1 MLGSVVL
8 DVAIGLVVVYLLLSL
23 VCSAIREGIEA
34 MLKARAT
41 HLERGLRELL
51 NDPGGT
57 GIASAVYAHPLIC
70 GLFQGAYDPRKIKNG
85 WMPHGSRLPSYIP
98 SANFATALL
107 DIVARGADVDAASA
121 AASTSTPITLD
132 SVRKQ
137 ISTIQNPPVQRAL
150 LVALDTAQGDLQ
162 KAQANIEAWYDSA
175 MDRVSGWYKRKSQA
189 ILFGLGLFVAIAGN
203 VDSLA
208 IARFLYADKP
218 TREALVAEAQSAGA
232 NPAAADD
239 AAGVIAQIQA
249 LRLPIGWSRRPE
261 PSSSAKPP
269 SDGERTESR
278 SWRSCLSAVLEPI
291 PGWLTTA
298 FAISLG
304 APFWFDVLKRV
315 MEIRA
320 SVKPPP
326 KPDASAAQSTPQ
338 AGSAVATAA
347 APLSADSLFRPH
359 EWSTGDPQ
367 EGVL

>member
-1 MLGSVVL
+1 MLGSVIL

-34 MLKARAT
+34 ILKARAT

-51 NDPGGT
+51 NDQGGT
-57 GIASAVYAHPLIC
+57 GITSAVYAHPLIC

-85 WMPHGSRLPSYIP
+85 WMPRGSRLPSYIP

-107 DIVARGADVDAASA
+107 DIVTRGADVDAASA
-121 AASTSTPITLD
+121 ATAASTPITLD
-132 SVRKQ
+132 SVRRQ
-137 ISTIQNPPVQRAL
+137 ISTIQNPFVQRAL
-150 LVALDTAQGDLQ
+150 LVALDTAEGDLQ

-175 MDRVSGWYKRKSQA
+175 MDRVSGWYKRKTQA

-203 VDSLA
+203 VDTLA

-218 TREALVAEAQSAGA
+218 TREALVAEAQRAGA
-232 NPAAADD
+232 TSAD

-261 PSSSAKPP
+261 VSSSAKPP
-269 SDGERTESR
+269 GDTGPPESR
-278 SWRSCLSAVLEPI
+278 SWLSDLSGVLEPI
-291 PGWLTTA
+291 PGWITTA

-320 SVKPPP
+320 SVKPGP
-326 KPDASAAQSTPQ
+326 KPDASATQPTQQGGPAVTATTAPP
-338 AGSAVATAA
+338 SAE
-347 APLSADSLFRPH
+347 SLFRPH

-367 EGVL
+367 GGVL